1 MPPYENI
8 TLPQTLFVGGKKDGH
23 RIGHI
28 DFMFLGPAIRPLDP
42 LLFKPFKPDPS
53 SIKLSW
59 HIFSILLFKMSSGS
73 GETAEVLLK
82 KPAIYFH

>member
-1 MPPYENI
+1 M
-8 TLPQTLFVGGKKDGH
+8 VKKMSAEG
-23 RIGHI
+23 GHI
-28 DFMFLGPAIRPLDP
+28 DFMFLGPATRPLDP

-59 HIFSILLFKMSSGS
+59 NNFSILLLRMSSGS

-82 KPAIYFH
+82 KPAI